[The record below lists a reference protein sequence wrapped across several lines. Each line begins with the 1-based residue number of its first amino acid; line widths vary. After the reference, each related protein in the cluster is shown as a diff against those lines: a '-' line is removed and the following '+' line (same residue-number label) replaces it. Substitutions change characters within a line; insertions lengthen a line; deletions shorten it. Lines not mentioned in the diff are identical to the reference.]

1 MSCEMRIEEQSKS
14 FYRLVRCNIEFRL
27 QFRRIKR
34 NESTIVFRIA
44 LVREWIVNARTQE
57 VRHLNHDHE
66 KITTFDSRSIL
77 VLRIES
83 LNLSYDLISSKMSWV
98 KRWWWSTTMLVREVE
113 FYREHERKS
122 YFDRNSNVDS
132 RHREHQ
138 IQSLLNMI
146 RCRNLANKSYE
157 WYRVA
162 NQEKKESWAL
172 IRSWNAIAKVRTM
185 MSVVCE
191 SIISTHSNCFN
202 SSSRKNDDWVEK
214 LTSYVEKDE
223 NYQMLEFDT
232 NRETRRLM
240 FEIEKTNEFELVT
253 EMYAEARVLEH

>member
-1 MSCEMRIEEQSKS
+1 
-14 FYRLVRCNIEFRL
+14 
-27 QFRRIKR
+27 
-34 NESTIVFRIA
+34 
-44 LVREWIVNARTQE
+44 
-57 VRHLNHDHE
+57 
-66 KITTFDSRSIL
+66 
-77 VLRIES
+77 
-83 LNLSYDLISSKMSWV
+83 
-98 KRWWWSTTMLVREVE
+98 
-113 FYREHERKS
+113 
-122 YFDRNSNVDS
+122 
-132 RHREHQ
+132 
-138 IQSLLNMI
+138 MI

-191 SIISTHSNCFN
+191 SIISTHQNCLN

-214 LTSYVEKDE
+214 LTSYVKKDE

-232 NRETRRLM
+232 NRKTRTLM

-253 EMYAEARVLEH
+253 EMYAQARVLEHYQKKSLRSQTLLSFYIVKSHLNKFKISCSFRSIRTC